1 MGAFYIV
8 IASVLVNVFAQHVNV
23 NIDSILPSSE
33 AKEWR
38 IQDYMG
44 YLQQILS
51 DDRHKL
57 GNFQLSFPRAL
68 VYDGLTLRNGRITQ
82 YLTPTIPFGFYDRVM
97 FHAKK
102 NELFGVFQL
111 YAPVME
117 IVYDFP
123 GGQLTMTVT
132 HGPVQIHMGIGTVN
146 GGACRIERGHHDAFY
161 FLDGRLK
168 VDAQFS
174 PNEFNSGQQIVNE
187 MSKTWLPL
195 LYKIIFDI
203 RMQMFVSR
211 EKEKLLQNQKQY
223 PLVSNICT
231 SIS

>member
-8 IASVLVNVFAQHVNV
+8 IASVLANAFADHVNE
-23 NIDSILPSSE
+23 NIEHILPSSE

-44 YLQQILS
+44 YLQQIV
-51 DDRHKL
+51 RNENHKL
-57 GNFQLSFPRAL
+57 GNFRLSFPRAL
-68 VYDGLTLRNGRITQ
+68 VYDRFTLRNGRVTK

-123 GGQLTMTVT
+123 GGQLVMTVT
-132 HGPVQIHMGIGTVN
+132 HSPVQIHMGVGTVN

-161 FLDGRLK
+161 FFDDQLK
-168 VDAQFS
+168 VDAQFL
-174 PNEFNSGQQIVNE
+174 PNGPHSEQQIVNE
-187 MSKTWLPL
+187 ISNTWLPL

-211 EKEKLLQNQKQY
+211 EKEKLLQNHRQY
-223 PLVSNICT
+223 PLVSNVCT